1 MEEEKAKLIQYIFKE
16 LGINLPHILLK
27 QKATHEIE
35 RVLRTEQLDELL
47 KFIKTLCDDPEKY
60 INVNGIDDCSELIK
74 NISENVEFQK
84 RKISEDD
91 EKIINFLIEHTTLK
105 PKDFLNMLGHLYF
118 VLQVTEKLEK
128 TKNLSRVLK
137 MSLLMWCFLNLYELI
152 LLNIDRRLRSYLQK
166 NSKKNDDSDIKKF
179 LEANQKRPNDHA
191 TAGLI
196 NKVLCEILSLNEENN
211 SIFGKNSKP
220 RIIRNKI
227 AHYNLFYDSE
237 KNKLVSSNFEEY
249 SFEDFLENY
258 YLLSNFLLRSFN
270 MMVANNKFDKD
281 TMIQS
286 FKETFCEAYHILNN
300 KIQNPEQAKEI
311 YRNLIR
317 ELKKEQKQ
325 NDFRHKSIRLAYFDR
340 LLA

>member
-1 MEEEKAKLIQYIFKE
+1 MEEEEAKLIQYILKE
-16 LGINLPHILLK
+16 FGINPHSILLK
-27 QKATHEIE
+27 QETTHEIE

-47 KFIKTLCDDPEKY
+47 KFIKTFCDDPEKY
-60 INVNGIDDCSELIK
+60 INVNGIDHCSELIK

-91 EKIINFLIEHTTLK
+91 EKIINFLVENTTLEL
-105 PKDFLNMLGHLYF
+105 KDFLDMFGQLYF
-118 VLQVTEKLEK
+118 ILQVTDQLEK
-128 TKNLSRVLK
+128 TKNLSYVLK
-137 MSLLMWCFLNLYELI
+137 MSLLMWCFVNLYELI

-166 NSKKNDDSDIKKF
+166 NSEKNGDNYIKKF
-179 LEANQKRPNDHA
+179 LEIARERPKDHA
-191 TAGLI
+191 TTGLI

-249 SFEDFLENY
+249 SVEDFLENY

-281 TMIQS
+281 TMIQF
-286 FKETFCEAYHILNN
+286 FKETFCKWYHYHILNN
-300 KIQNPEQAKEI
+300 IQNPKQAREI
-311 YRNLIR
+311 YQKLVRK
-317 ELKKEQKQ
+317 LKKGAGTE
-325 NDFRHKSIRLAYFDR
+325 
-340 LLA
+340 